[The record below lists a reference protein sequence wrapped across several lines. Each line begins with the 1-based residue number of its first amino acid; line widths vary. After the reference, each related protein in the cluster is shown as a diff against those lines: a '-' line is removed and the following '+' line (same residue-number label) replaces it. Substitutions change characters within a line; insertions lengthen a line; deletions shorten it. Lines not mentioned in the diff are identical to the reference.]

1 MGVFQI
7 LWGYFKSTLRSRQ
20 SNALSSPDSELS
32 PLISKSLPLTKTPQP
47 HTLAGMPTELILKIA
62 DFLPPDDLK
71 CFFSCNH
78 RLHAVLHHQVRRLP
92 RVRNPEDK
100 LPILLRLERDLPKC
114 YFLCRVCFVFHKYD
128 GSDNYGLEGLGL
140 DRRHACVL
148 LCLQRCQ
155 IKSRLTMKVYESTS
169 FHDYT
174 IYFFQ
179 LQLAMRRY
187 HYGPEAGISTDS
199 LFYTEVRRHG
209 EWSARPNLHPGALQ
223 LFSADAQ
230 ICPEPLG
237 LYVRMQDIFCVRADR
252 QDLLAPFPIPD
263 TISDPP
269 GVYLPCQHMPKAAF
283 HYMLGDLVDIY
294 RREQKASTPAEIYTC
309 KKCTTEAQFQ
319 ICEIDT
325 NIALVV
331 TRWIYLGNGASL
343 DDNYWRMQSV
353 DAVYS
358 SRNLRPSE
366 MIASA
371 RACFENATPRSLD
384 ALQTCNIS
392 YLQNQRFK
400 KLMYKGRYS
409 DRWCLPWPKR

>member
-1 MGVFQI
+1 MGFFQI
-7 LWGYFKSTLRSRQ
+7 LCDYSKSTLRSRQ
-20 SNALSSPDSELS
+20 SNVLSSPDSELS

-47 HTLAGMPTELILKIA
+47 HTLAGLPTELILKIS

-128 GSDNYGLEGLGL
+128 GSDNYGLEGSGL
-140 DRRHACVL
+140 DRRHVCTL
-148 LCLQRCQ
+148 PCHRHHWSTT
-155 IKSRLTMKVYESTS
+155 KLTMKVYETYS
-169 FHDYT
+169 FHEYT
-174 IYFFQ
+174 IFFFQ
-179 LQLAMRRY
+179 LHLAMRRY

-199 LFYTEVRRHG
+199 LFYTEVRRLSDSSEH
-209 EWSARPNLHPGALQ
+209 RHLPPGTIQ

-237 LYVRMQDIFCVRADR
+237 LYVRMQDILCVRADR

-263 TISDPP
+263 TLSDPP
-269 GVYLPCQHMPKAAF
+269 GVYLPCDHMPEAAF
-283 HYMLGDLVDIY
+283 YCMLGDLVDVY
-294 RREQKASTPAEIYTC
+294 RREQQASTPAETYTC

-331 TRWIYLGNGASL
+331 TRWVYLGNGASL
-343 DDNYWRMQSV
+343 NDNYWRMQS
-353 DAVYS
+353 DDTRYL
-358 SRNLRPSE
+358 SRDLRPSE

-400 KLMYKGRYS
+400 KLMYKHRYL